1 MRILFIS
8 SFFSET
14 GEHSFMCADLVDALS
29 RRGHHI
35 AVVST
40 ENGHMDGLYAIEQK
54 NSCAVCRVKS
64 GKIDEGG
71 LPLRAF
77 ANIRLNNKVAKA
89 VKEAFPKERFDL
101 IYYEAPP
108 VTVSNALL
116 QLKEYYGARLFVFVR
131 EFFPQSARDIGLLPE
146 KSFAYRHF
154 LKEQKKLFTAAD
166 TLGLASQGA
175 RRFLSVTYPFIDRAN
190 MEVFPFTKA
199 IKAAI
204 SKEQSLRAKY
214 GIPKDAAVFFFAG
227 AAGKRQ
233 DAKFICDALEKLS
246 GLDAA
251 YFVFSGLG
259 SKAKYISARLQCCK
273 NVIVADKMSRA
284 EIEQFTAESDV
295 GVITLDYRFHTPYG
309 QEIAVTYMENQLPVL
324 AATDPATDFRNFLQE
339 NNCGLWC
346 ASNDIFSFC
355 NNIKELSRN
364 EQLRKDLGRNASK
377 YAREQLDI
385 SVSVRLIEE
394 NSNNQ

>member
-1 MRILFIS
+1 
-8 SFFSET
+8 
-14 GEHSFMCADLVDALS
+14 MCADLVDALS

-214 GIPKDAAVFFFAG
+214 GIPKDAAVLFF
-227 AAGKRQ
+227 
-233 DAKFICDALEKLS
+233 
-246 GLDAA
+246 
-251 YFVFSGLG
+251 
-259 SKAKYISARLQCCK
+259 
-273 NVIVADKMSRA
+273 
-284 EIEQFTAESDV
+284 
-295 GVITLDYRFHTPYG
+295 
-309 QEIAVTYMENQLPVL
+309 
-324 AATDPATDFRNFLQE
+324 
-339 NNCGLWC
+339 
-346 ASNDIFSFC
+346 
-355 NNIKELSRN
+355 
-364 EQLRKDLGRNASK
+364 
-377 YAREQLDI
+377 
-385 SVSVRLIEE
+385 
-394 NSNNQ
+394 